1 MFAILGYFWEKLE
14 LENFPLDIQELSI
27 VLASKLKY
35 TQLEFKTDPNKPSA
49 INYKA
54 SKIFVDQQKWYLYRF
69 VKVCDY
75 ASYDLPN
82 NQNDINIDHMKP
94 KEQTT
99 VQMLHP
105 QQNCTDPIV
114 AQLLNGPKD
123 FFELKWARNN
133 QSKFVASCY
142 CARRAG

>member
-1 MFAILGYFWEKLE
+1 M
-14 LENFPLDIQELSI
+14 ENFPLDIQELSI
-27 VLASKLKY
+27 VLASKIKY

-54 SKIFVDQQKWYLYRF
+54 LKIFVDQQKWYLYKF

-82 NQNDINIDHMKP
+82 NQNDINIENLKP
-94 KEQTT
+94 TGTQQKI
-99 VQMLHP
+99 V
-105 QQNCTDPIV
+105 QQNQNRTDTTMI
-114 AQLLNGPKD
+114 QLLNGPN
-123 FFELKWARNN
+123 EVKWTRNS